1 MQHFATLSSA
11 SALTRCLVATG
22 SRPSRRRRDRSSS
35 RIQSEPRGLPAETRP
50 RSTPRSQDIKIV
62 QNSRKLGSVLIIWK
76 SASRFD
82 HLALERVDSINI
94 KMLCGFSVRLISGLG
109 PSTSRSSPW
118 TPHRSEWDSARFDRV
133 IECICRP
140 TAPPRRSANKEWCG
154 PGESQQ
160 NPRPARVQLADLNCV
175 KRELAGEISGSC
187 DANFPISFS
196 SASAAT
202 MTSIVILSLPNST

>member
-1 MQHFATLSSA
+1 MWRIPAELVTIVSSYGRGGKNYFHLMSWQPDVFHLCFFLAPMQHFATLSSA

-118 TPHRSEWDSARFDRV
+118 TPHRGEWDSVNSDGDLLLFSAFRSRDRMY
-133 IECICRP
+133 
-140 TAPPRRSANKEWCG
+140 
-154 PGESQQ
+154 
-160 NPRPARVQLADLNCV
+160 L
-175 KRELAGEISGSC
+175 
-187 DANFPISFS
+187 
-196 SASAAT
+196 
-202 MTSIVILSLPNST
+202 